1 MSARLPDDHP
11 AWKALRP
18 FGHELVRWRDA
29 LGALQQRWG
38 KGRLPAPLTAFL
50 ERWMPRQAVAAE
62 MPEAF
67 EVRLGDDR
75 LHVEGPLA
83 AVADPRWQALLRLPA
98 LRDFWVAELRAAHL
112 AHLLEMV
119 PPVWCMDGAALPPG
133 AVIAGLGIH
142 DWRQLPDLVAAGR
155 RLEVEVLDSGDRLC
169 RETRPASLACRA
181 HYACSGG
188 RIVLTD
194 AWPAF

>member
-1 MSARLPDDHP
+1 MSVRLPDDHP

-18 FGHELVRWRDA
+18 FGHELVRWRHA
-29 LGALQQRWG
+29 SGALQQRWR
-38 KGRLPAPLTAFL
+38 KGRLPAPLTEFL
-50 ERWMPRQAVAAE
+50 ERWMPRQAVAEE

-75 LHVEGPLA
+75 LHVEGPLS

-119 PPVWCMDGAALPPG
+119 PPVWCMDGAPLPPG

-142 DWRQLPDLVAAGR
+142 DWRQLPELVAAGR

-169 RETRPASLACRA
+169 RETRPAALACRA
-181 HYACSGG
+181 RYACAGG

-194 AWPAF
+194 AWPVF